1 MTMSE
6 RILLLLKKRNM
17 TQSEF
22 AKQVGIA
29 TSTISEWKKKKTKPT
44 ADKIIDICHVL
55 QITPEQLLT
64 GKDIDDQNDI
74 AVIESNEPFTPLD
87 IQIINDYHTLKK
99 EQQKRLLAYIDALKN
114 LQHLE
119 DL

>member
-1 MTMSE
+1 
-6 RILLLLKKRNM
+6 M

-22 AKQVGIA
+22 AKQVGIS
-29 TSTISEWKKKKTKPT
+29 TSTISEWKKKKTNPT